1 MKLAI
6 DFTSKKDGEDICY
19 LCEDC
24 EKYNQCE
31 YYHDRKPTSYI
42 CKFFKV
48 KEDVGKWICIGYKT
62 EKDWINGVKSYKCPF
77 CNEEGDWISP
87 YCPNCGKKLEKEEE
101 DGSSN

>member
-6 DFTSKKDGEDICY
+6 DFTSKKNGEDICY

-31 YYHDRKPTSYI
+31 YYHNRKPASYI

-48 KEDVGKWICIGYKT
+48 KEDVGKWVCIGYKS
-62 EKDWINGVKSYKCPF
+62 EKDFVHGILSYKCPF
-77 CNEEGDWISP
+77 CDKEGDWRSP
-87 YCPNCGKKLEKEEE
+87 YCPNCGKKLEKEE
-101 DGSSN
+101 NNA